1 MLKIHFPKK
10 CVTVSFR
17 RVSKKLL
24 GCIFVAKEQGRYSTG
39 MTCVVTQMST
49 KLVPAVGVVQSL
61 SCVHLF
67 VTPWTAARW
76 VSLSFTI
83 SWSLLK
89 LMSIESVMPSNHL
102 FLCGPLLLLPSV
114 VVTYSYCHLL
124 CVFQLW

>member
-17 RVSKKLL
+17 RVSKTLL
-24 GCIFVAKEQGRYSTG
+24 GCIFVDKEQGKYSAG

-49 KLVPAVGVVQSL
+49 KLVPAIGVVQSL

-67 VTPWTAARW
+67 VTSWTAARQ
-76 VSLSFTI
+76 VSLSFTN

-89 LMSIESVMPSNHL
+89 LTSIESVMPSNHL
-102 FLCGPLLLLPSV
+102 SLCRPLLLCLQSRL
-114 VVTYSYCHLL
+114 S
-124 CVFQLW
+124 

>member
-49 KLVPAVGVVQSL
+49 KLVPAVG
-61 SCVHLF
+61 
-67 VTPWTAARW
+67 P
-76 VSLSFTI
+76 
-83 SWSLLK
+83 
-89 LMSIESVMPSNHL
+89 
-102 FLCGPLLLLPSV
+102 
-114 VVTYSYCHLL
+114 
-124 CVFQLW
+124 